1 MGSLDRFVPVR
12 ARTPGTRTDRDGHRA
27 PTTTPGAVPVAGT
40 PPPMLAGGEPVIE
53 HELAR
58 SVLLE
63 RSWLLNSP
71 EWRFRKEWDA
81 LRAEEA
87 LARERADE
95 ELRIDRL
102 RDKLARAA

>member
-1 MGSLDRFVPVR
+1 MGVSRPLRSGSR
-12 ARTPGTRTDRDGHRA
+12 ANARNPNRRDGHAA

-63 RSWLLNSP
+63 RSLLLDSP

>member
-1 MGSLDRFVPVR
+1 M
-12 ARTPGTRTDRDGHRA
+12 
-27 PTTTPGAVPVAGT
+27 
-40 PPPMLAGGEPVIE
+40 IE